1 MTFEG
6 GPKTFSRELGSPWER
21 AQRTLVSSLLNAG
34 IVECGPFVIRR
45 CGEEMLVITN
55 AATQAAAD
63 QFATAKRAQGWRT
76 NVFQV
81 GAGAGQIGTT
91 PAQIQAFIRG
101 RLTAPLCIHPSYVT
115 IMGDDDLVPTFTD
128 GPSGIPSDLKYSL
141 KTDADELPDL
151 ALGRIIGN
159 DQAAVATAVT
169 KIIGYET
176 TAPTGNG
183 MLGKALIAAQ
193 FQDDDNDGQENRTFI
208 TFAETV
214 RNGLIARG
222 VAVDRVYGEH
232 PGNNP
237 SASRTAARCRR
248 RS

>member
-1 MTFEG
+1 MGARAADARLE
-6 GPKTFSRELGSPWER
+6 PAER
-21 AQRTLVSSLLNAG
+21 G
-34 IVECGPFVIRR
+34 IITYAAPFVIRR

-55 AATQAAAD
+55 PATQAAAD
-63 QFATAKRAQGWRT
+63 QFAVGKRAQGWRT
-76 NVFQV
+76 NVFQI

-214 RNGLIARG
+214 RNGLVARG

-237 SASRTAARCRR
+237 QRFQDGTRAAGRRC
-248 RS
+248 